1 MKQELNQVI
10 NFENKL
16 KEKTLVIVLSVRR
29 RQLTVDQRITYTE
42 VQKEKIYAEEAKQKQ
57 IEAGKQ
63 GKEGEADNIDN

>member
-29 RQLTVDQRITYTE
+29 RQLIVDQVSLARLF
-42 VQKEKIYAEEAKQKQ
+42 K
-57 IEAGKQ
+57 
-63 GKEGEADNIDN
+63 